1 MPGTPG
7 GHPGSSAVG
16 ILQRFVSGTHVA
28 LATYSMVDVE
38 ASFLPLSPTRLQLPG
53 AGQPCGCC
61 GPGLWQVSDND
72 REQTAKQLTHGP
84 SEHVLGS
91 FFSTD

>member
-1 MPGTPG
+1 MPETPG
-7 GHPGSSAVG
+7 RHPGSSAVG

-53 AGQPCGCC
+53 GWAA
-61 GPGLWQVSDND
+61 LWLLWS
-72 REQTAKQLTHGP
+72 RALA
-84 SEHVLGS
+84 SA
-91 FFSTD
+91 